1 MPAPNVPRIENRN
14 DKIEDRNDKIE
25 DCNDNIEDRND
36 KIQDRN
42 HFFFCLS
49 VPYVMAGKLRQS
61 KSSTDA
67 SFKTYDLDVLDKP
80 YTYVILCVNVFL
92 VIRIPLGV
100 NKSVIYLDLRGTI
113 QR

>member
-25 DCNDNIEDRND
+25 DHND
-36 KIQDRN
+36 
-42 HFFFCLS
+42 FFFFLS
-49 VPYVMAGKLRQS
+49 VPYVIAGKLRQS
-61 KSSTDA
+61 KSSANA